1 MIKGAIFDVDG
12 TLLDSMEIW
21 EDVGVRYLRNL
32 GIEPE
37 PGLSKIL
44 FPMTVTE
51 GASYVKEHY
60 PLEQSMEQVIEGI
73 LNTVRDFYY
82 DEAPLK
88 PGVKEFLAE
97 MKRREIPMT
106 IATSSERE
114 HIEAAFERLGIDQY
128 FQKIFTCSEVGVGK
142 SQPLVYQK
150 AAEYLGTTPEE
161 TYVFEDVLHALQ
173 TAKNAGFRTVA
184 VYDRFS
190 DDDQDEIKKMADH
203 YYVELGTDEEF
214 WNEIQKDD

>member
-21 EDVGVRYLRNL
+21 EEVGVRYLRNL

-60 PLEQSMEQVIEGI
+60 PLKQSMDQVIEGL

-190 DDDQDEIKKMADH
+190 DDDQEEIKKMADH